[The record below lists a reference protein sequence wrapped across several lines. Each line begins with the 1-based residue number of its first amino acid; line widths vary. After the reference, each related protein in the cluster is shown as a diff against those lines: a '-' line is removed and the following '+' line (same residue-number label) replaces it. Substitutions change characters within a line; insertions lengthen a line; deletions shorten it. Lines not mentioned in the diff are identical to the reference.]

1 MKRILMLAPV
11 VALLW
16 PAPALAQIPV
26 GSRVG
31 SETAPATPS
40 GYDDGGRRD
49 PFVTLVA
56 SKKTNGQT
64 AAGRP
69 VAGLGGLAVEDALVT
84 GIVKAGAAYVAI
96 LRAPDGKSFMAHTQ
110 DHLQNG
116 VVKAIDSEGV
126 VFVQQTSDAMG
137 VVRPREVRKGFRATG
152 AGQ

>member
-1 MKRILMLAPV
+1 MTRILIIAPV

-31 SETAPATPS
+31 SATAPATAS

-49 PFVTLVA
+49 PFVTLLVT
-56 SKKTNGQT
+56 KKANATT
-64 AAGRP
+64 PSGRP
-69 VAGLGGLAVEDALVT
+69 MTGLGGLAVEDALVT
-84 GIVKAGAAYVAI
+84 GIVKAGAAFVAI
-96 LRAPDGKSFMAHTQ
+96 LRAPDGKSFMARLQ

-116 VVKAIDSEGV
+116 VVKTIDSAGV

-137 VVRPREVRKGFRATG
+137 VVRPREVRKGLRATG

>member
-1 MKRILMLAPV
+1 MTRILILAPV

-16 PAPALAQIPV
+16 PAQALAQIPV

-31 SETAPATPS
+31 SETAPATAS

-49 PFVTLVA
+49 PFVTLL
-56 SKKTNGQT
+56 SPKKANGVT
-64 AAGRP
+64 PAGRP
-69 VAGLGGLAVEDALVT
+69 AMGLGGLAVEDALVT
-84 GIVKAGAAYVAI
+84 GIVKAGPTYVAI
-96 LRAPDGKSFMAHTQ
+96 LRAPDGKSFMARSQ

-116 VVKAIDSEGV
+116 VVKVIDAEGV

-137 VVRPREVRKGFRATG
+137 VVRPREVRKGLRATG